1 MKEQL
6 FELIAGILKIDKSV
20 LTEETKIEEIEKWDS
35 LAHLMI
41 IEAIE
46 NKLGRSIPI
55 DEAME
60 ITNVGEL
67 LHAVEKAS

>member
-1 MKEQL
+1 MLSE
-6 FELIAGILKIDKSV
+6 D
-20 LTEETKIEEIEKWDS
+20 TRIEDVEKWDS

-46 NKLGRSIPI
+46 NKLGKAIPI

-60 ITNVGEL
+60 ITSVKEL
-67 LHAVEKAS
+67 LEKVEG

>member
-1 MKEQL
+1 MKEKVL
-6 FELIAGILKIDKSV
+6 EIIAEILKIDVHMLSED
-20 LTEETKIEEIEKWDS
+20 TRIEDVEKWDS

-46 NKLGRSIPI
+46 NKLGKAIPI

-60 ITNVGEL
+60 ITSVKEL
-67 LHAVEKAS
+67 LEKVEG